1 MAKHDMTVLA
11 RVSRSR
17 AWREN
22 VEAYQLQALKADT
35 TGFMMAVDW
44 GACRMVSVSEV
55 RERVEGFPAADL
67 AKVSKEQ
74 MLFVSVKLNDG
85 CDFVVAGCASIGSFK
100 WTPGL
105 GGPRLLPISRL
116 SYLASRRTASPTAC
130 TDPIIKSEAHLVLAR
145 LLHPVLS

>member
-1 MAKHDMTVLA
+1 MAKHDTTVLT

-44 GACRMVSVSEV
+44 GACRMVLVSEA

-67 AKVSKEQ
+67 AK
-74 MLFVSVKLNDG
+74 LFRK
-85 CDFVVAGCASIGSFK
+85 
-100 WTPGL
+100 
-105 GGPRLLPISRL
+105 
-116 SYLASRRTASPTAC
+116 
-130 TDPIIKSEAHLVLAR
+130 
-145 LLHPVLS
+145 